1 MNYQPYLAAVAA
13 LGVVSCTPDAPLNA
27 PSAQASSPVTHHA
40 PAPRYVALPGQ
51 APVAV
56 STDVDAAF
64 EQQAAAYAGRPAT
77 PAIPATPAV
86 AAPTTP
92 PTSIPATPLLPA
104 TPSVSTTPAV
114 APATPAAQPAVTIP
128 LPGSTPEAAPLPQA
142 TNAAQ
147 PTAPTTPVAG
157 LPTDPSAL
165 PPAAP
170 APVQEHEN
178 PAATGTMNYKIRI
191 TNGTEGRLFVEAQD
205 AGGAIYPCGFMEGG
219 RTFTTPMEN
228 SAPIKGPITVVVRD
242 PDQPDAPEIRRY
254 KVDPPSADYNGKAIG
269 INILSGGRYVASLDG
284 QTYAASPAA
293 APTPQPAP
301 EAAAPAPEP
310 PAPAPE
316 PAPATPKPEPA
327 PAGI

>member
-27 PSAQASSPVTHHA
+27 TPEQAVSPVTHSA

-64 EQQAAAYAGRPAT
+64 EQQAAAYAGQPVAPAT
-77 PAIPATPAV
+77 PTV
-86 AAPTTP
+86 AAQPVAPTAG
-92 PTSIPATPLLPA
+92 SIPATPL
-104 TPSVSTTPAV
+104 V
-114 APATPAAQPAVTIP
+114 PATPAATTAATAAQPAVAIP
-128 LPGSTPEAAPLPQA
+128 LPGSTPEAGALTQ
-142 TNAAQ
+142 TTDAAQ
-147 PTAPTTPVAG
+147 PTAPATAPVAG

-165 PPAAP
+165 TPAAP

-254 KVDPPSADYNGKAIG
+254 KVDPPTADYNGKAIG
-269 INILSGGRYVASLDG
+269 ISILSGGRYVASLDG

-293 APTPQPAP
+293 VPTPQPAP
-301 EAAAPAPEP
+301 EAAAPAPESP
-310 PAPAPE
+310 APAPEAAAPAPE
-316 PAPATPKPEPA
+316 PAPA
-327 PAGI
+327 GV

>member
-27 PSAQASSPVTHHA
+27 PSAQASSPVTHRA

-64 EQQAAAYAGRPAT
+64 EQQAAAYAGQPVAPATPIAPVAPATTVTPTVAAQPAAPTAELIPATSPVPAT
-77 PAIPATPAV
+77 PA
-86 AAPTTP
+86 AAPM
-92 PTSIPATPLLPA
+92 
-104 TPSVSTTPAV
+104 V
-114 APATPAAQPAVTIP
+114 PAAQPAVAIP
-128 LPGSTPEAAPLPQA
+128 LPGSTPEAGALPQ
-142 TNAAQ
+142 TTDAAQ
-147 PTAPTTPVAG
+147 PTAPAAPVAG
-157 LPTDPSAL
+157 LPTAPSAL
-165 PPAAP
+165 TPAAP

-254 KVDPPSADYNGKAIG
+254 KVDPPAADYNGKAIG

-301 EAAAPAPEP
+301 EAAAPAPE
-310 PAPAPE
+310 APAPE
-316 PAPATPKPEPA
+316 PAPA
-327 PAGI
+327 GI